1 MSNRTLNAMVA
12 GAFAVAVGTLAAT
25 SATAQNK
32 AEMEKMEKMMKEKQ
46 AQTMK
51 AMEGGKME
59 KCFGVALKGQNDCY
73 AGAGTTCAG
82 TSTVDYQGNAF
93 KLEPKGT
100 CTTMNTP
107 KGAGSLTPKA

>member
-1 MSNRTLNAMVA
+1 MSNPTLSAMVA
-12 GAFAVAVGTLAAT
+12 GAFAVAVGALAAT
-25 SATAQNK
+25 SATAQMNK
-32 AEMEKMEKMMKEKQ
+32 ADMEKMMKEKQ

-59 KCFGVALKGQNDCY
+59 KCFGVALKGQNDCF
-73 AGAGTTCAG
+73 AGAGTTSAG
-82 TSTVDYQGNAF
+82 TSAADYQGNAF

-107 KGAGSLTPKA
+107 NGAGSLTPKA

>member
-1 MSNRTLNAMVA
+1 MSNRTLNGMVA
-12 GAFAVAVGTLAAT
+12 GAFAVAVGTLAVT
-25 SATAQNK
+25 SATAQMSK
-32 AEMEKMEKMMKEKQ
+32 ADMEKMMKEKQ

-51 AMEGGKME
+51 MMEGGKME
-59 KCFGVALKGQNDCY
+59 KCYGVALKGQNDCF

-82 TSTVDYQGNAF
+82 TSAVDYQGNAF

>member
-1 MSNRTLNAMVA
+1 MSNRTMSALVA
-12 GAFAVAVGTLAAT
+12 GTFTAALCSISVS
-25 SATAQNK
+25 SAS
-32 AEMEKMEKMMKEKQ
+32 AEDMMKSMSK
-46 AQTMK
+46 ADMMK
-51 AMEGGKME
+51 MRAMTKKEVASGKME
-59 KCFGVALKGQNDCY
+59 KCFGVALKGHNDCY

-107 KGAGSLTPKA
+107 SGPGSLNPKA

>member
-25 SATAQNK
+25 SATAQMNK
-32 AEMEKMEKMMKEKQ
+32 GDMEKMMKEKQ

-51 AMEGGKME
+51 AMAGGKME

-107 KGAGSLTPKA
+107 KGPGSLTPKA

>member
-1 MSNRTLNAMVA
+1 MSNRTLSAMVA
-12 GAFAVAVGTLAAT
+12 GAFAVAVGSLAAT
-25 SATAQNK
+25 SATAQMNK
-32 AEMEKMEKMMKEKQ
+32 ADMEKMMKEKQ

-51 AMEGGKME
+51 AMQGGKMQ
-59 KCFGVALKGQNDCY
+59 KCFGVALKGQNDCF

-93 KLEPKGT
+93 RLEPKGT
-100 CTTMNTP
+100 CTTMQTP